1 VLVRAVFG
9 KEGGEARRKVTLV
22 EDELAEKRTFARS

>member
-9 KEGGEARRKVTLV
+9 KEEARRKVTLV